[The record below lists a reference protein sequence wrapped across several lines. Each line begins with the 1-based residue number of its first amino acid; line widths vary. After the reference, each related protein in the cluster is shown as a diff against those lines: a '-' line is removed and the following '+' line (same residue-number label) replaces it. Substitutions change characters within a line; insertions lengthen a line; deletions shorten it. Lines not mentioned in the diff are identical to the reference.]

1 MTVSRHCACQTLPLC
16 PHPRFSPDHPV
27 CKNWPETVD
36 IFCNECRQRRPAVLI
51 EMERAKADSK

>member
-1 MTVSRHCACQTLPLC
+1 MTVSRHCACDLPLC
-16 PHPRFSPDHPV
+16 PHPRFSPDDPV